1 MKKIII
7 FGGDGFLGWPLALR
21 LKKLKYD
28 VIIVDDF
35 SRREYD
41 KTLELRSLVPI
52 AGPDARSETSRIKF
66 YNIKIDQEYDKIL
79 SIFGEF
85 NPDAV
90 VHFAQQR
97 SAPVSMF
104 NNTTK
109 VSTVVRNT
117 SSTLNILEA
126 VKNYNKNIHIL
137 HMGSMGVYGY
147 NSAMPIEEGYDIDGK
162 LLPVRPGSIYHL
174 TKCYDQLTFEM
185 YNRLYSLKITDL
197 HQGVVWGSQTE
208 ETLKSPEL
216 LNRYD
221 YDSFYGTVVNRFMAQ
236 CVAFE
241 PLTVYGSG
249 EHSRAFIN
257 LSDSVDCCISALT
270 ARKIYTDK
278 VRIINQFTEILS
290 INEVMHKIKH
300 AGDKV
305 YLKLRN
311 PSYEDQ
317 FAVKVNNITDP
328 RMDIVSPYSAINNS
342 ISRLLKTPPILL
354 SDNIILDNCN
364 FIGNY
369 IKYYNKNQVIPKSF
383 WA

>member
-1 MKKIII
+1 MKFII
-7 FGGDGFLGWPLALR
+7 FGGDGFLGWPLSLR
-21 LKKLKYD
+21 LKNQGHD
-28 VIIVDDF
+28 VVIVDDF

-41 KTLELRSLVPI
+41 AELELRSLVPI
-52 AGPDARSETSRIKF
+52 SSPELRSEISGINF
-66 YNIKIDQEYDKIL
+66 HNIKVDQEYNKIL
-79 SIFGEF
+79 SLFESF
-85 NPDAV
+85 NPDAI

-104 NNTTK
+104 NNKTK
-109 VSTVVRNT
+109 VSTVARNT

-126 VKNYNKNIHIL
+126 VKSYNKDIHVL

-147 NSAMPIEEGYDIDGK
+147 NSLVPIEEGYDIDGK
-162 LLPVRPGSIYHL
+162 LLSVRPGSIYHL

-197 HQGVVWGSQTE
+197 HQGVVWGSQTD
-208 ETLKSPEL
+208 ETLGSPEL
-216 LNRYD
+216 FNRYD

-249 EHSRAFIN
+249 KHSRAFIN

-270 ARKIYTDK
+270 APKIYTDK

-317 FAVKVNNITDP
+317 FAVKVSNITDP

-342 ISRLLKTPPILL
+342 VHRLLKTPPILL
-354 SDNIILDNCN
+354 SDDIILDNCN